1 MMKKILL
8 LLLLPSLMVAQTK
21 KPLDKKNSF
30 VRYSM
35 NHLLH
40 SWDGTSR
47 DLNGVAQIGS
57 TGKLEKVAIVSK
69 VSAFD
74 SENSNRDAHML
85 EVVESLKYPN
95 ISFYSTSISESKA
108 GELEV
113 KGILQFHGINKE
125 TSFKTRIASKGSL
138 STVKGE
144 FIFLL
149 EDHRVE
155 RPSFMLSKV
164 DNEVKV
170 NFEIIY

>member
-1 MMKKILL
+1 MRILLL

-21 KPLDKKNSF
+21 KPFDKKNSF
-30 VRYSM
+30 ISYGM

-40 SWDGTSR
+40 SWVGTSK

-57 TGKLEKVAIVSK
+57 NGKIEKVALVSK

-85 EVVESLKYPN
+85 EVLESLKYPN
-95 ISFYSTSISESKA
+95 ISFYSTSISELKP

-113 KGILQFHGINKE
+113 KGILQFHGVNKE
-125 TSFKTRIASKGSL
+125 TSFKASIASKGAT
-138 STVKGE
+138 STVKGK

-149 EDHRVE
+149 EDYKIE
-155 RPSFMLSKV
+155 RPSFMLNKV

-170 NFEIIY
+170 NFEVSY

>member
-1 MMKKILL
+1 MRILLL

-21 KPLDKKNSF
+21 KPFDKRNSF
-30 VRYSM
+30 ISYGM

-40 SWDGTSR
+40 SWVGTSK

-57 TGKLEKVAIVSK
+57 NGKIEKVALVSK

-85 EVVESLKYPN
+85 EVLESLKYPT
-95 ISFYSTSISESKA
+95 ISFYSTSISELKP

-113 KGILQFHGINKE
+113 KGILQFHGVNKE
-125 TSFKTRIASKGSL
+125 TSFKASIASKGAT
-138 STVKGE
+138 STVKGK

-149 EDHRVE
+149 EDYKIE
-155 RPSFMLSKV
+155 RPSFMLNKV

-170 NFEIIY
+170 NFEVSY